1 MNKSQH
7 INSISPMLVTRPPEI
22 ERIRREAR
30 LALPEEFEEF
40 AAPEEFDDL
49 PDDPTDDDLDDED
62 YTDTNAGFII
72 KPGETW
78 LQTGADTPQAEML
91 FGSFWFQDELCIL
104 FADTN
109 AGKSIL
115 AVQIGNAI
123 SRGQAVGPFQMNGPA
138 ETVLYFDFELSTTQF
153 RKRYVGDGTG
163 NAGAFNPKFLRA
175 VLNLSSNKAR
185 KFNSYG
191 EYITNEIENAL
202 ISTKAKVLI
211 IDNLTCLRF
220 GTHFASGAL
229 NLVQYLQS
237 IKETYQL
244 SILVLAHTPK
254 RNLARPITRND
265 LLGSKMLINFCDS
278 AFAIGESQLPPP
290 AEGCGP
296 LRYLKQIKQ
305 RSTHEEFGAA
315 NVCMCSIVKLDGFL
329 QFQFNGTA
337 YEAEHLARQHEQYR
351 KISDTCIAGLH
362 QQGLSVRQ
370 VAEKLGIASTTVF
383 RALKR
388 MEK

>member
-1 MNKSQH
+1 M
-7 INSISPMLVTRPPEI
+7 SITRPPEI
-22 ERIRREAR
+22 ERIRQESR
-30 LALPEEFEEF
+30 LQLPEEFEEF
-40 AAPEEFDDL
+40 DEC
-49 PDDPTDDDLDDED
+49 PDDPAEDGHDDED
-62 YTDTNAGFII
+62 YNDANAGFII

-78 LQTGADTPQAEML
+78 LQTGADLPEAEML

-123 SRGQAVGPFQMNGPA
+123 SRGQAIGPFEMNGPA

-153 RKRYVGDGTG
+153 RKRYTG
-163 NAGAFNPKFLRA
+163 SSTESAFNQKFLRA
-175 VLNLSSNKAR
+175 VINTSSNKAR
-185 KFNSYG
+185 KFNSYE
-191 EYITNEIENAL
+191 EYIMNEIENSL

-220 GTHFASGAL
+220 GTHAASGAL
-229 NLVQYLQS
+229 NLVHYLQG
-237 IKETYQL
+237 IKDTYQL

-254 RNLARPITRND
+254 RNLAKPLTRND

-296 LRYLKQIKQ
+296 LHYLKQIKQ
-305 RSTHEEFGAA
+305 RSTHEVYGAA
-315 NVCMCSIVKLDGFL
+315 NVCLGSIVKLDGFL
-329 QFQFNGTA
+329 QFKFDGTA
-337 YEAEHLARQHEQYR
+337 HEAEHLARQHEQYR
-351 KISDTCIAGLH
+351 KISDTCIAQLK
-362 QQGLSVRQ
+362 QQGLSLRQ
-370 VAEKLGIASTTVF
+370 VAEKLNITTSLF
-383 RALKR
+383 PAR
-388 MEK
+388 

>member
-1 MNKSQH
+1 MP
-7 INSISPMLVTRPPEI
+7 ITRPPEI
-22 ERIRREAR
+22 ERIRQEAR
-30 LALPEEFEEF
+30 PELPEEFEEF
-40 AAPEEFDDL
+40 DGWPDE
-49 PDDPTDDDLDDED
+49 PDDDQHDED
-62 YTDTNAGFII
+62 YTDANAGFII
-72 KPGETW
+72 KSGETW
-78 LQTGADTPQAEML
+78 LQSGADAPQAEML

-123 SRGQAVGPFQMNGPA
+123 SRGQAVGPFEMNAPA
-138 ETVLYFDFELSTTQF
+138 ETVLYFDFELSTSQF
-153 RKRYVGDGTG
+153 RKRYAGNSTDG
-163 NAGAFNPKFLRA
+163 AGAFNQKFLRA
-175 VLNLSSNKAR
+175 VINPSSNKAR
-185 KFNSYG
+185 KFSSYE
-191 EYITNEIENAL
+191 EYISNEIENAL

-220 GTHFASGAL
+220 GTHAASGAF
-229 NLVQYLQS
+229 NLVHYLQS
-237 IKETYQL
+237 IKDTYRL

-254 RNLARPITRND
+254 RNQAKPITRDD

-296 LRYLKQIKQ
+296 LHYLKQIKQ
-305 RSTHEEFGAA
+305 RSTHEVYGAA
-315 NVCMCSIVKLDGFL
+315 NVCLCSIVKHDGFL
-329 QFQFNGTA
+329 QFKFDGTA
-337 YEAEHLARQHEQYR
+337 PEAEHLARRHEQYR
-351 KISDTCIAGLH
+351 KISDACIAQLS

-370 VAEKLGIASTTVF
+370 IAEKLGTGPTTIF

-388 MEK
+388 VEK

>member
-1 MNKSQH
+1 MNKPQH
-7 INSISPMLVTRPPEI
+7 NNPPSPLAIPRPPEI

-30 LALPEEFEEF
+30 LTPPEEFEEF
-40 AAPEEFDDL
+40 VAPEEFDDW
-49 PDDPTDDDLDDED
+49 PDEPDEYEDDED
-62 YTDTNAGFII
+62 YIDPNAGFII
-72 KPGETW
+72 KPCETW
-78 LQTGADTPQAEML
+78 LQTGADIPQAEML

-138 ETVLYFDFELSTTQF
+138 ETVLYFDFELSTSQF
-153 RKRYVGDGTG
+153 RKRYVCDAPDT
-163 NAGAFNPKFLRA
+163 AGAFNPKFLRA
-175 VLNLSSNKAR
+175 VLNPSSNKAR
-185 KFNSYG
+185 KFGSYE

-202 ISTKAKVLI
+202 ITTKAKVLI

-220 GTHFASGAL
+220 GTHAASGAL
-229 NLVQYLQS
+229 NLVHYLQG
-237 IKETYQL
+237 IKDTYQL

-254 RNLARPITRND
+254 RNQAKPITRDD

-290 AEGCGP
+290 AEGGAP

-305 RSTHEEFGAA
+305 RSTHEVYGAA
-315 NVCMCSIVKLDGFL
+315 NVCLCSVEKLDGFL
-329 QFQFNGTA
+329 QFKFEGTA
-337 YEAEHLARQHEQYR
+337 HETEHLARQHEQYR
-351 KISDTCIAGLH
+351 KISDTAIAQLR

-370 VAEKLGIASTTVF
+370 VAEKLGINHTTVF

-388 MEK
+388 MEG

>member
-1 MNKSQH
+1 MP
-7 INSISPMLVTRPPEI
+7 ITRPPEI
-22 ERIRREAR
+22 EAIRQETRPK
-30 LALPEEFEEF
+30 LPEDFEDF
-40 AAPEEFDDL
+40 DEFDDW
-49 PDDPTDDDLDDED
+49 PDEPAEEQPDGD
-62 YTDTNAGFII
+62 YTDPDVGFII

-78 LQTGADTPQAEML
+78 LQNGADTPPAEML

-123 SRGQAVGPFQMNGPA
+123 SRGQAVGPFEMNGQA
-138 ETVLYFDFELSTTQF
+138 ETVLYFDFELSTSQF
-153 RKRYVGDGTG
+153 RKRYMDNSNDGTSV
-163 NAGAFNPKFLRA
+163 FNEKFLRA
-175 VLNLSSNKAR
+175 VFNPSSNKAG
-185 KFNSYG
+185 KFSSYV
-191 EYITNEIENAL
+191 EYISNEIENAL
-202 ISTKAKVLI
+202 ITTGAKVLI

-220 GTHFASGAL
+220 GTHAASGAL
-229 NLVQYLQS
+229 NLVNYLQG
-237 IKETYQL
+237 IKDAYQL

-254 RNLARPITRND
+254 RNLSKPLTRND

-290 AEGCGP
+290 ADGCGP

-305 RSTHEEFGAA
+305 RSTHEVYGAA
-315 NVCMCSIVKLDGFL
+315 NVCLCSIVKADGFL
-329 QFQFNGTA
+329 QFKFDGTA
-337 YEAEHLARQHEQYR
+337 HEAEHLAGQHEQYR
-351 KISDTCIAGLH
+351 KITDTCIAELSQKGF
-362 QQGLSVRQ
+362 SVRQ
-370 VAEKLGIASTTVF
+370 VAEKLGIGSSAVF